1 MIVKGRVT
9 DTEGN
14 PLAGIIIRLY
24 QDTKVKGFAN
34 SKRDGSF
41 AVKADTIT
49 LPALLTFASKSF
61 GHKEITVESLT
72 DSIYAVLT
80 PEHYQIKEVVVKAP
94 RVRVKGDTITY
105 DVAAHTGKGDRSIED
120 VIKKLPGIEV
130 SETGVISYDGEPINN
145 FYIEGLNLMGGNY
158 AVASQNIKPQDVAA
172 VSVYERHQPKKALK
186 NVVESKSAALN
197 LKLKKGSMLK

>member
-1 MIVKGRVT
+1 MWR
-9 DTEGN
+9 
-14 PLAGIIIRLY
+14 
-24 QDTKVKGFAN
+24 
-34 SKRDGSF
+34 
-41 AVKADTIT
+41 
-49 LPALLTFASKSF
+49 
-61 GHKEITVESLT
+61 H
-72 DSIYAVLT
+72 T
-80 PEHYQIKEVVVKAP
+80 PV
-94 RVRVKGDTITY
+94 
-105 DVAAHTGKGDRSIED
+105 KGDRSIED

-197 LKLKKGSMLK
+197 LKLKKGVC